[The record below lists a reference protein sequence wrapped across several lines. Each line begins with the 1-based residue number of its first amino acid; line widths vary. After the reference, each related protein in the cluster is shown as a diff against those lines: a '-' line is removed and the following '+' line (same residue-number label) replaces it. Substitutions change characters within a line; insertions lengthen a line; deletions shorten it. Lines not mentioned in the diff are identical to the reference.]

1 MTKIQKLSS
10 RYIWQGLFIGL
21 LLQFLVY
28 PAVTTIHMTDEKLDI
43 VSQAINISFGFF
55 MVINVAEALIWRRV
69 AEGSP
74 ESLPTFFTAV
84 SGGRMLLALA
94 TMFVYYLVKGREA
107 MLPFF
112 IVFVVFYVVQ
122 LVHHSIFFSR
132 VSNHLDEL
140 NNK

>member
-1 MTKIQKLSS
+1 MTKIQKLSN
-10 RYIWQGLFIGL
+10 RYIWQGLLVGLVLMALAYSAVSVDAPKQLSDTISVATYIG
-21 LLQFLVY
+21 FC
-28 PAVTTIHMTDEKLDI
+28 
-43 VSQAINISFGFF
+43 FF
-55 MVINVAEALIWRRV
+55 MLVTMAEAVVWRRV

-84 SGGRMLLALA
+84 SGGRMLLALT

>member
-1 MTKIQKLSS
+1 MTKIQKLSN
-10 RYIWQGLFIGL
+10 RYIWQGLLVGLVLMALAYAAVSVDAPKQLSDTISVAAYIG
-21 LLQFLVY
+21 FC
-28 PAVTTIHMTDEKLDI
+28 
-43 VSQAINISFGFF
+43 FF
-55 MVINVAEALIWRRV
+55 MLVTMAEAVVWRRV

>member
-1 MTKIQKLSS
+1 MTKIQKLSN
-10 RYIWQGLFIGL
+10 RYIWQGLLVGLVLMALAYAAVSVDAPKQLMDTISVAAYIG
-21 LLQFLVY
+21 FC
-28 PAVTTIHMTDEKLDI
+28 
-43 VSQAINISFGFF
+43 FF
-55 MVINVAEALIWRRV
+55 MLVTMAEAVVWRRV

>member
-1 MTKIQKLSS
+1 MTKIQKLSN
-10 RYIWQGLFIGL
+10 RYIWQGLLVGLVLMALAYAAVSVDAPKQLRDTISVATYIG
-21 LLQFLVY
+21 FC
-28 PAVTTIHMTDEKLDI
+28 
-43 VSQAINISFGFF
+43 FF
-55 MVINVAEALIWRRV
+55 MLVTMAEAVVWRRV

-107 MLPFF
+107 MFPFF

>member
-1 MTKIQKLSS
+1 
-10 RYIWQGLFIGL
+10 
-21 LLQFLVY
+21 
-28 PAVTTIHMTDEKLDI
+28 
-43 VSQAINISFGFF
+43 
-55 MVINVAEALIWRRV
+55 
-69 AEGSP
+69 
-74 ESLPTFFTAV
+74 
-84 SGGRMLLALA
+84 MLLALA